1 MLISHVKIIKH
12 VKKAE
17 KSPWMVKKS
26 KPGPKKKSLAESDKG
41 LCHDQPNEETNETQA
56 GASRVKIVRLTEKD
70 KFKV

>member
-1 MLISHVKIIKH
+1 MKH

-26 KPGPKKKSLAESDKG
+26 KPGFKKKSLAESDKG
-41 LCHDQPNEETNETQA
+41 LWHDQPNEETNETQA
-56 GASRVKIVRLTEKD
+56 GASRVKIVRLTKKD